1 MRTRAGSGTEA
12 SKVDIK
18 LRHLSG
24 IVSRQS
30 LRFEG
35 PGGFRGHS
43 T

>member
-1 MRTRAGSGTEA
+1 MRARAGPGTEA

-30 LRFEG
+30 LKFEG
-35 PGGFRGHS
+35 PRGFWGHG